1 MTMDF
6 KGEKSGMG
14 RIAEAIKDI
23 AKALRHNHEKTLTEI
38 LTTVK
43 CMAEKQEVFMAT
55 VKEQLD
61 AVAASL
67 DKAGTALENIAADE
81 AAQTKLILELQAI
94 ISGGGVITA
103 EQLQPLV
110 DKSKA
115 VADAAQA
122 AADAIPDV
130 PTP

>member
-1 MTMDF
+1 
-6 KGEKSGMG
+6 
-14 RIAEAIKDI
+14 
-23 AKALRHNHEKTLTEI
+23 
-38 LTTVK
+38 
-43 CMAEKQEVFMAT
+43 MAT

-61 AVAASL
+61 QVAASL

-81 AAQTKLILELQAI
+81 AAQTKLILELQDI
-94 ISGGGVITA
+94 IAGGGVITA